1 MSQTNGVISDNSIEN
16 GNEIAATESK
26 NNSFDL
32 LSVSLV
38 TAIPQYGVK
47 MKFNHKYPEKRT
59 QNIRPS
65 MRQSLPLI
73 PLAWRY
79 VC

>member
-1 MSQTNGVISDNSIEN
+1 MSQTNGVISDDNSIEN
-16 GNEIAATESK
+16 GKEIAATDPK

-38 TAIPQYGVK
+38 TATPQYGVK
-47 MKFNHKYPEKRT
+47 MKFNHKFPEKRT

-79 VC
+79 V